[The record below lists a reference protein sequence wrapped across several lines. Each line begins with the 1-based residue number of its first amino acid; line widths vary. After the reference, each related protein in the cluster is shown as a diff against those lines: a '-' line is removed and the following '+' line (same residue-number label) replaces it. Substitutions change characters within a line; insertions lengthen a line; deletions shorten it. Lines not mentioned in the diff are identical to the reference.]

1 MCTKC
6 LLVPKLSMKNVM
18 RCVGCSIRD
27 FYTRL
32 GYFSSG
38 FYIASTFLRV
48 YMPCTSGT
56 PQPIKRSAT
65 CKTYHHVGKKL
76 AEEVIRIW
84 GAAGLYI
91 VGPQPH
97 EMLSGPPSHIKHYRG
112 VVLRSLEHI
121 VLMSLA
127 VRSRTLAALHRSL
140 PI

>member
-1 MCTKC
+1 MPCDAS
-6 LLVPKLSMKNVM
+6 VVRSAIF
-18 RCVGCSIRD
+18 IRD
-27 FYTRL
+27 
-32 GYFSSG
+32 SD
-38 FYIASTFLRV
+38 IFLPAFTSRARFFACTCRV
-48 YMPCTSGT
+48 HQETL
-56 PQPIKRSAT
+56 QPIKRSAT